1 MSDWLGMSVP
11 PRAPRP
17 ELRERV
23 LSRARLSQR
32 RRPLPWIAAAAAVVV
47 ALGAGWWALGERAE
61 LAGRVAALE
70 DTLGVLRSS
79 GTRAV
84 LVPVTVDGRAGAITI
99 FPDSVNGRWLVS
111 CYNLAPN
118 AAGQAYQ
125 IWFVT
130 NRGHLSA
137 AVMAMDSPAPMTLV
151 LDRPDDTQR
160 VIGAAMSVEPRSG
173 SQVLTGPVVFERKL

>member
-32 RRPLPWIAAAAAVVV
+32 RRSLPWIAAAAALVV
-47 ALGAGWWALGERAE
+47 ALGAGWWALGERAG
-61 LAGRVAALE
+61 LARRVAALE
-70 DTLGVLRSS
+70 DSLGLLRSS

-84 LVPVTVDGRAGAITI
+84 LVPVAVAGRAGAITI
-99 FPDSVNGRWLVS
+99 VPDVVNGRWLVS

-125 IWFVT
+125 LWFVT
-130 NRGHLSA
+130 TRGYVSA
-137 AVMAMDSPAPMTLV
+137 SVMAMDSPAPMTLV
-151 LDRPDDTQR
+151 LDLPDDTTR
-160 VIGAAMSVEPRSG
+160 VTGAAMSVEPRSG
-173 SQVLTGPVVFERKL
+173 SRVMTGPVIFERKL

>member
-23 LSRARLSQR
+23 LSRARLSR
-32 RRPLPWIAAAAAVVV
+32 ERRPLPWIAAAAALVL
-47 ALGAGWWALGERAE
+47 ALGAGWWALSERAG
-61 LAGRVAALE
+61 LARRVAALE
-70 DTLGVLRSS
+70 DTLGRLRET
-79 GTRAV
+79 GTKAA

-99 FPDSVNGRWLVS
+99 FPDGVNGRWLVS

-125 IWFVT
+125 LWFVT
-130 NRGHLSA
+130 DRGYVSA

-151 LDRPDDTQR
+151 LDLPEDATR
-160 VIGAAMSVEPRSG
+160 VMGAAMSVEPRNG

>member
-23 LSRARLSQR
+23 LSRARLQPR
-32 RRPLPWIAAAAAVVV
+32 RHPGAWIAAAAALVL
-47 ALGAGWWALGERAE
+47 ALGAGWWALGERAG
-61 LAGRVAALE
+61 LARRVAALE
-70 DTLGVLRSS
+70 DTLEVLRHS

-84 LVPVTVDGRAGAITI
+84 HVPVTVAGRDGAITI
-99 FPDSVNGRWLVS
+99 FADNVNRRLLVS

-125 IWFVT
+125 LWFVT
-130 NRGHLSA
+130 DRGYVSA
-137 AVMAMDSPAPMTLV
+137 SVMAMDSSEPMTLV
-151 LDRPDDTQR
+151 LQLPDDMTR
-160 VIGAAMSVEPRSG
+160 VKGAAMSVEPRSG
-173 SQVLTGPVVFERKL
+173 STVLTGPVIFERML